1 MKKNVKKYVIGAVAI
16 AGVTGFA
23 GGVYASY
30 SKEITKEV
38 SAAESTTTATSSS
51 SYDDTNATGVI
62 TLKGTTAT
70 GKGSGY
76 TIEDGV
82 VTITSAGT
90 FVLKGEG
97 ELQVLVD
104 AKDQDVE
111 LVLDGVTLSNED
123 DAPIFVKK
131 AGTMK
136 IYLPD
141 GSVNT
146 ISDVASEVELTDENE
161 REGNAV
167 IFSKEDLTID
177 GTGTLKV
184 NGNYNNGITSKD
196 NLFINNGNFVVK
208 AVNNGI
214 VGKDSLTI
222 LDGTFTIDVEN
233 DGLQSDST
241 EAELGYVKIL
251 DGDFNIT
258 SAHDGIQAENLLQID
273 NGTFNIVTNEGSAN
287 APVQTGNEFGG
298 GMGGQGRPDFGTMDI
313 TSMPDFNITTM
324 RETLKT
330 LDSATLESLGLSNI
344 NSLSDEELLVVLQ
357 GLDETQVRTVMHAT
371 FGGSMGKGGM
381 TPPEMPSGDTQTSA
395 TVEGGG
401 TPKAMPEGQMTP
413 PDMQNGMTP
422 PTKPS
427 GEQSAMTPP
436 TAPTTEESA
445 IGTTTESTDTTTTE
459 DTTVSDSYK
468 TLKGNEIII
477 NNGTFNLDSYDDAI
491 NSDTVLTINGGTF
504 TIATGDDA
512 IHAES
517 LVTINNG
524 TIDITSCYE
533 GLEAVTV
540 NVNDGKIN
548 IVSTDDAINA
558 AVSSSVT
565 TTTDSETPYILIN
578 GGYISVNSSGD
589 GIDSNAVLEING
601 GEVYVDGPINGPDLA
616 VDFDNGN
623 ATVNGGK
630 LLAVGSSSM
639 VHGFKD
645 TSTQNSFIYFFT
657 GNQPAGSTIK
667 LTDKDGNVVL
677 EYTTAKEYSS
687 LMVSDPELVAGET
700 YTLTNGT
707 TTEDIT
713 LSTTTSSTTF
723 GTSTEQGGM
732 GMQGGRGFKADTTTS
747 ATTK

>member
-16 AGVTGFA
+16 AGVTGFT
-23 GGVYASY
+23 GGIYASY
-30 SKEITKEV
+30 SKELTKEI
-38 SAAESTTTATSSS
+38 SAAESITTVTSSS
-51 SYDDTNATGVI
+51 NYDSTNATGVI
-62 TLKGTTAT
+62 TLNGTTAT
-70 GKGSGY
+70 GKGTGY

-90 FVLKGEG
+90 FVLRGEG

-111 LVLDGVTLSNED
+111 LVLDGVTLSNEA

-146 ISDVASEVELTDENE
+146 ISDMASAVELTEENE

-184 NGNYNNGITSKD
+184 NGNYKNGITSKD
-196 NLFINNGNFVVK
+196 NLFINNGNFVVT

-258 SAHDGIQAENLLQID
+258 SAHDGIQAESLLQID
-273 NGTFNIVTNEGSAN
+273 NGNFNIITNEGSAN
-287 APVQTGNEFGG
+287 APAQTGNEFGG

-324 RETLKT
+324 RETLET
-330 LDSATLESLGLSNI
+330 LDSATLESLGLASLD
-344 NSLSDEELLVVLQ
+344 SLSDEELLVVLQ
-357 GLDETQVRTVMHAT
+357 GLDETQVRTIMHAT
-371 FGGSMGKGGM
+371 FGGGMGKGGM

-395 TVEGGG
+395 TVEGG
-401 TPKAMPEGQMTP
+401 AMPEGGMTP

-427 GEQSAMTPP
+427 GEQGTMEPP
-436 TAPTTEESA
+436 TVPSTEASA
-445 IGTTTESTDTTTTE
+445 TVTTTESADTTTTE

-512 IHAES
+512 IHSES
-517 LVTINNG
+517 LLTINNG
-524 TIDITSCYE
+524 TIDIISCYE
-533 GLEAVTV
+533 GLEAENITI
-540 NVNDGKIN
+540 NDGKIN

-558 AVSSSVT
+558 SSSDSTTEVT
-565 TTTDSETPYILIN
+565 TIDESTTPYILIN

-589 GIDSNAVLEING
+589 GIDSNGALDING

-623 ATVNGGK
+623 ANVNGGR
-630 LLAVGSSSM
+630 LIAVGSSSM
-639 VHGFKD
+639 VHSFKD
-645 TSTQNSFIYFFT
+645 TSTQSSFIYFFT
-657 GNQPAGSTIK
+657 ANQPAGSTIK
-667 LTDKDGNVVL
+667 LTDKNGKVVL
-677 EYTTAKEYSS
+677 EYTAEKEYSS
-687 LMVSDPELVAGET
+687 LIISDSTLVAGET

-713 LSTTTSSTTF
+713 LSATTSSTTF
-723 GTSTEQGGM
+723 GTSIEQGGM
-732 GMQGGRGFKADTTTS
+732 GMQGGRGFNADTTTS